1 MAYELKINVKRGTV
15 HGGGLANNSY
25 VEVWIDGM
33 LIETTASVPSPP
45 EWNKE
50 VTKEFDTLEH
60 VAPIV
65 VSFCMY
71 KKRWTSEGFKLVGSS
86 QFLLSDIASKLNKGP
101 TTKNMS
107 LIASKKNI
115 TLSGTITAEVELTG
129 GPPAD
134 EEIEEYS
141 REKKLMNR
149 ASMRLTRNDNTL
161 SKMMSILTPKPKSEE
176 RSEESAELGAV
187 SKAYRYVFHFDNQT
201 FGRFIKVVVLAL
213 WLVLLKYNMDMWLN
227 MKEKTHS
234 MDGSLQSIINI
245 FQELN
250 RKMKNEK

>member
-1 MAYELKINVKRGTV
+1 V

-33 LIETTASVPSPP
+33 LIETTPSVPSPP

-50 VTKEFDTLEH
+50 VTKEFDTLDH
-60 VAPIV
+60 ITPVAI
-65 VSFCMY
+65 SFCMY
-71 KKRWTSEGFKLVGSS
+71 KKRWTSEGFKLVGSA

-115 TLSGTITAEVELTG
+115 TLSGTITVEVELTG

-134 EEIEEYS
+134 DEVEEYS
-141 REKKLMNR
+141 REKKLANR
-149 ASMRLTRNDNTL
+149 ASMRLTRTNNTF
-161 SKMMSILTPKPKSEE
+161 SKVFSILTPPKAEE
-176 RSEESAELGAV
+176 CTDEPKELCAV
-187 SKAYRYVFHFDNQT
+187 SKAYRYVFHFDNQV
-201 FGRFIKVVVLAL
+201 FGRFVKVVVLAL

-227 MKEKTHS
+227 MKEKTHTI
-234 MDGSLQSIINI
+234 DDRLQNIINI
-245 FQELN
+245 FQEL
-250 RKMKNEK
+250 KQ